1 MPVLVL
7 AGDEDFELSRRLEE
21 LKNKLLDPAWV
32 TVNFQRLENPSL
44 ADVMDAAL
52 TVPFGPGNRLVLID
66 RCELFTKKRAGRG
79 GTANDSAPKAGKSKT
94 KESKSKDAKSK
105 GKDSFEPED
114 VEQTLSKV
122 GSNTYLVFA
131 CPYNFDATLKI
142 SKSVSKI
149 AKIENFPKEKY
160 WPGSQNAKL
169 QTWCQKEAHRFNATI
184 EDKAVQYLLD
194 STEASLRQISS
205 EIQKAAVA
213 ALPDTHIT
221 YNLIVELSP
230 SHSNIF
236 ALAERW
242 LVGDAKG
249 ASEDLVE
256 ILTQQSAIPVI
267 AALQTLLAK
276 WIRMKVF
283 ADNFNSELPSAP
295 GIKRREIAV
304 PELARM
310 VAGELKLVPFVVE
323 RDLRKLVR
331 IPTSRLVDCRKQL
344 THLEDLLKTGQIP
357 ERHALEI
364 FTLHHPHS

>member
-32 TVNFQRLENPSL
+32 TVNFQRLENPPL
-44 ADVMDAAL
+44 PEVLDAAL

-66 RCELFTKKRAGRG
+66 RCELFTKKRGGRG
-79 GTANDSAPKAGKSKT
+79 GTADGAAPAKAGKSKT
-94 KESKSKDAKSK
+94 KESKSKD
-105 GKDSFEPED
+105 KDSVEPE
-114 VEQTLSKV
+114 EIEHTLSKV
-122 GSNTYLVFA
+122 GQNTYLIFA
-131 CPYNFDATLKI
+131 CPYNFDTTLKI
-142 SKSVSKI
+142 SKSVSKV
-149 AKIENFPKEKY
+149 AKIEAFPKEKY
-160 WPGSQNAKL
+160 WPGSQNTKL
-169 QTWCQKEAHRFNATI
+169 QNWCQKEAHRYKATI

-194 STEASLRQISS
+194 STEANLRQISS
-205 EIQKAAVA
+205 ELQKAAVA
-213 ALPDTHIT
+213 ALPGTHIT
-221 YNLIVELSP
+221 YDLIVELSP

-242 LVGDAKG
+242 LTGDAKG
-249 ASEDLVE
+249 AYEDLGE
-256 ILTQQSAIPVI
+256 ILTSQSAIPVI

-283 ADNFNSELPSAP
+283 ADNFNNELPSSP
-295 GIKRREIAV
+295 GIKRREMAV

-331 IPTSRLVDCRKQL
+331 IPTARLVDCRQQL